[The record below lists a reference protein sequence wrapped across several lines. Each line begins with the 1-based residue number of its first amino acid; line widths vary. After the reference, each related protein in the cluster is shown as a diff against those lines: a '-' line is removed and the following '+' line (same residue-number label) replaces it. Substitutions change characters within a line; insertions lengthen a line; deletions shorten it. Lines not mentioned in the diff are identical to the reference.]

1 MIIFYGHSLKVQRKK
16 SLLRNSELATIVESG
31 MQNSTTEQTKFA
43 DEPVICSFL
52 MKRAPAE
59 KGIAQVGRKQDTTA
73 AQSVPYE
80 N

>member
-1 MIIFYGHSLKVQRKK
+1 
-16 SLLRNSELATIVESG
+16 
-31 MQNSTTEQTKFA
+31 
-43 DEPVICSFL
+43 

-73 AQSVPYE
+73 AQSVPCK